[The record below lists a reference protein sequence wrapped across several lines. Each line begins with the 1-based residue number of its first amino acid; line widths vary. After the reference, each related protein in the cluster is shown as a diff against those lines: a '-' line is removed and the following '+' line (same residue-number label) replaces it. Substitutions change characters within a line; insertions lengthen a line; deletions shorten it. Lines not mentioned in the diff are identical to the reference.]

1 MDLIEEFGRA
11 IGVYLPYGFVYGF
24 GYRTDLSEFN
34 IIDGE
39 EGDCGIKKYY
49 SLCGKLLAV
58 KEVFGGDDFDI
69 EFTQYAKELFEP
81 IIISAVKFKIENL

>member
-1 MDLIEEFGRA
+1 MDLIEEFGEA
-11 IGVYLPYGFVYGF
+11 IGVYLPYNFTYDLK
-24 GYRTDLSEFN
+24 YRTDLSEFN

-39 EGDCGIKKYY
+39 EGDYGIIKFY
-49 SLCGKLLAV
+49 SLTDELIAV

-81 IIISAVKFKIENL
+81 IIMSAVKFKIANL